1 MQVSEL
7 IARKQNGGELTNQE
21 IDYLMLEFAREVVPD
36 YQMAAM
42 LMAIYFRGV
51 NNREGLRFLDAMIR
65 SGERLSFPNIHGK
78 KVDKHSTGG
87 IGDKTSLI
95 IAPVVA
101 EAGISIPMISGR
113 ALGHT
118 GGTLDKLE
126 SIRGMNVMLSHAEF
140 EKVLRE
146 QGCAFG
152 AQTETLVPADKRLY
166 ALRDVTSTVAI
177 PPLIAASILSKKI
190 AEGTDAL
197 AMDVKVGPGGFLKS
211 EEEARELSRRLVDWS
226 AAYGVITIVHGT
238 DMHEPLGRTAGN
250 AVEIFEC
257 LEMLKT
263 GTGDARLL
271 ELCELLGGT
280 MLMLGNICK
289 DVESGKYEFTK
300 ILQSGRGYERF
311 KRIAEAQG
319 ADPMVWK
326 ELEHGVAARNSQ
338 EITAPADGFISE
350 IHPREIGLGLVDLG
364 AGRKVLSDPVDPMAG
379 ITFMKQRGSEVH
391 KNEVMARV
399 QWSGDSV
406 DSQTG
411 VRRIA
416 NAFEIGKSAPQ
427 PRPLVYFTVK

>member
-7 IARKQNGGELTNQE
+7 IARKQGGGELTNVE
-21 IDYLMLEFAREVVPD
+21 IDYLMLEFARGIVPD
-36 YQMAAM
+36 YQMAAL

-51 NNREGLRFLDAMIR
+51 NDREGLRFLDAMIR
-65 SGERLSFPNIHGK
+65 SGERLSFPDIPGK

-126 SIRGMNVMLSHAEF
+126 SIHGMNVNLSHAEF

-211 EEEARELSRRLVDWS
+211 EDEARELSRRLVNWS
-226 AAYGVITIVHGT
+226 AAYGVTTIVHGT
-238 DMHEPLGRTAGN
+238 DMHEPLGRTTGN
-250 AVEIFEC
+250 AVEVVEC
-257 LEMLKT
+257 LEVLKT

-271 ELCELLGGT
+271 ELCKLLGGT
-280 MLMLGNICK
+280 MLMLGEVCSDI
-289 DVESGKYEFTK
+289 ESGKQEFTK
-300 ILQSGRGYERF
+300 ILQSGRGYNRF

-319 ADPMVWK
+319 ADPQVWN
-326 ELEHGVAARNSQ
+326 ELEQGVVANYTHDILASS
-338 EITAPADGFISE
+338 DGFIQE
-350 IHPREIGLGLVDLG
+350 IHPREIGLGLVELG
-364 AGRKVLSDPVDPMAG
+364 AGRKIASDPVDPNAG
-379 ITFMKQRGSEVH
+379 ITFMKQRGNKVS
-391 KNEVMARV
+391 KNEIMARV
-399 QWSGDSV
+399 QWCKNSSDVQAGV
-406 DSQTG
+406 D
-411 VRRIA
+411 RIA
-416 NAFEIGKSAPQ
+416 QAFEIGHTAPQ
-427 PRPLVYFTVK
+427 TRPLIYFTLK

>member
-7 IARKQNGGELTNQE
+7 IARKQNGGELSNQE

-51 NNREGLRFLDAMIR
+51 NDREGLRFLDAMIR
-65 SGERLSFPNIHGK
+65 SGERLSFPNIGGN

-101 EAGISIPMISGR
+101 ETGISIPMISGR

-126 SIRGMNVMLSHAEF
+126 SIRGMNVNLSHTEF
-140 EKVLRE
+140 ENVLRE

-197 AMDVKVGPGGFLKS
+197 VMDVKVGPGGFLRSKKK
-211 EEEARELSRRLVDWS
+211 R
-226 AAYGVITIVHGT
+226 GVQPTVG
-238 DMHEPLGRTAGN
+238 
-250 AVEIFEC
+250 
-257 LEMLKT
+257 
-263 GTGDARLL
+263 
-271 ELCELLGGT
+271 
-280 MLMLGNICK
+280 
-289 DVESGKYEFTK
+289 
-300 ILQSGRGYERF
+300 
-311 KRIAEAQG
+311 
-319 ADPMVWK
+319 
-326 ELEHGVAARNSQ
+326 
-338 EITAPADGFISE
+338 
-350 IHPREIGLGLVDLG
+350 GLVGGLWCHNY
-364 AGRKVLSDPVDPMAG
+364 R
-379 ITFMKQRGSEVH
+379 
-391 KNEVMARV
+391 ARH
-399 QWSGDSV
+399 
-406 DSQTG
+406 
-411 VRRIA
+411 RHA
-416 NAFEIGKSAPQ
+416 
-427 PRPLVYFTVK
+427 

>member
-1 MQVSEL
+1 VQVSEL

-338 EITAPADGFISE
+338 EITAPANGFISE
-350 IHPREIGLGLVDLG
+350 IHPREIGFGLVDLG
-364 AGRKVLSDPVDPMAG
+364 AGRKVSSDPVDPMAG

-411 VRRIA
+411 VKRIA

>member
-7 IARKQNGGELTNQE
+7 IARKQSGGELTNQE
-21 IDYLMLEFAREVVPD
+21 IDHLMLEFAREVVPD

-51 NNREGLRFLDAMIR
+51 NDREGLRFLDAMIR
-65 SGERLSFPNIHGK
+65 SGERLSFPSIHGK

-146 QGCAFG
+146 QGCVFG

-197 AMDVKVGPGGFLKS
+197 AMDVKVGPGGFLNS
-211 EEEARELSRRLVDWS
+211 EEEARELGRRLVDWS

-250 AVEIFEC
+250 AVEVVEC

-289 DVESGKYEFTK
+289 DVESGKRAFTK

-319 ADPMVWK
+319 ADPMVWN
-326 ELEHGVAARNSQ
+326 ELERGVVARNSQ
-338 EITAPADGFISE
+338 EITAPTNGFISE
-350 IHPREIGLGLVDLG
+350 IHPREIGLGLVNLG
-364 AGRKVLSDPVDPMAG
+364 AGRKVSSDPVDPMAG
-379 ITFMKQRGSEVH
+379 ITFMKQRGSEVR
-391 KNEVMARV
+391 KNDVMAHV

-411 VRRIA
+411 VKRIM

>member
-7 IARKQNGGELTNQE
+7 IARKQNGGELTNAE
-21 IDYLMLEFAREVVPD
+21 IDYLMLEFARGIVPD
-36 YQMAAM
+36 YQMAAL

-51 NNREGLRFLDAMIR
+51 NDREGLRFLDAMIR
-65 SGERLSFPNIHGK
+65 SGERLSFPDIPGK

-126 SIRGMNVMLSHAEF
+126 SIRGMNVNLSHAEF

-152 AQTETLVPADKRLY
+152 AQTEALVPADKRLY

-211 EEEARELSRRLVDWS
+211 EDEARKLSRRLVDWS
-226 AAYGVITIVHGT
+226 AAYGVTTIVHGT

-250 AVEIFEC
+250 AIEVVEC
-257 LEMLKT
+257 LEVLKT

-280 MLMLGNICK
+280 MLMLGEVCSDI
-289 DVESGKYEFTK
+289 ESGKQEFTK
-300 ILQSGRGYERF
+300 ILKSGRGYNRF

-319 ADPMVWK
+319 ADKHVWN
-326 ELEHGVAARNSQ
+326 ELEQGVVANY
-338 EITAPADGFISE
+338 THDFLAPSDGFIQE
-350 IHPREIGLGLVDLG
+350 IHPRAIGLGLVELG
-364 AGRKVLSDPVDPMAG
+364 AGRKIASDPVDPNAG
-379 ITFMKQRGSEVH
+379 ITFIKQRGNKVS

-399 QWSGDSV
+399 QWSKNSSDVQAGV
-406 DSQTG
+406 D
-411 VRRIA
+411 RIA
-416 NAFEIGKSAPQ
+416 SAFEIGQSAPQ
-427 PRPLVYFTVK
+427 TRPLIYFTLK

>member
-7 IARKQNGGELTNQE
+7 IARKQNGGELSNQE
-21 IDYLMLEFAREVVPD
+21 IDHLMLEFAREVVPD

-51 NNREGLRFLDAMIR
+51 NDREGLRFLDAMIR
-65 SGERLSFPNIHGK
+65 SGERLSFPNIRGK

-226 AAYGVITIVHGT
+226 AAYGVTTIVHGT
-238 DMHEPLGRTAGN
+238 DMHEPLGMTAGN
-250 AVEIFEC
+250 AVEVLEC
-257 LEMLKT
+257 LEILRT
-263 GTGDARLL
+263 GRGDVRLL

-280 MLMLGNICK
+280 MLMLGDICK
-289 DVESGKYEFTK
+289 DIESGKREFTK
-300 ILQSGRGYERF
+300 MLQSGRGYERF
-311 KRIAEAQG
+311 TRIAEAQG
-319 ADPMVWK
+319 ADPKVWN
-326 ELEHGVAARNSQ
+326 ELEHGVAAKYSQ
-338 EITAPADGFISE
+338 EIIALADGFICE

-364 AGRKVLSDPVDPMAG
+364 AGRKVSSDPVDPTAG
-379 ITFMKQRGSEVH
+379 ITFVKQRGSEVY

-406 DSQTG
+406 DAQAG
-411 VRRIA
+411 VKRIA
-416 NAFEIGKSAPQ
+416 NAIEIRESAPQ
-427 PRPLVYFTVK
+427 ARPLVYFTVK